1 MAMRRSSSK
10 WSRSLSTSNV
20 AIRRSATVLLSLLLL
35 LSLCYYCAFERAR
48 VRRLA
53 SLLYLSITL
62 TPYMSAWCA
71 CCCSISFVIV
81 SHTIHHP
88 SVHPFILPTH
98 PYIHPINE
106 L

>member
-62 TPYMSAWCA
+62 TPYERVVRLLLQYLVCHRIA
-71 CCCSISFVIV
+71 
-81 SHTIHHP
+81 HHP
-88 SVHPFILPTH
+88 PSIRSSIHSPHPS
-98 PYIHPINE
+98 IHPSYQ
-106 L
+106 